1 VCRKAA
7 ACVGVSE
14 ASTAAFG
21 SVGVERDRLAFIPLG
36 VDPDAAPAVTDAALP
51 ESLRR
56 FRASEGFRILYLGS
70 LIPRKSVH
78 TLVSAHERL
87 EREGHRVVT
96 AIVGD
101 GPCEGEIHA
110 DVRRRGL
117 QSVILAGSQPP
128 ALVPEWLRSAE
139 ILALPS
145 LSEGRPTVVIEAL
158 AYGLPV
164 VATDIPG
171 TRELVAVGRTG
182 FLVPPGDD
190 VGLASKLRELLENPT
205 LRRAMADEIRRR
217 VDEEGLTTAGAA
229 RRYSALYHDV
239 ARAWSDGRR

>member
-1 VCRKAA
+1 
-7 ACVGVSE
+7 
-14 ASTAAFG
+14 
-21 SVGVERDRLAFIPLG
+21 
-36 VDPDAAPAVTDAALP
+36 
-51 ESLRR
+51 
-56 FRASEGFRILYLGS
+56 
-70 LIPRKSVH
+70 
-78 TLVSAHERL
+78 
-87 EREGHRVVT
+87 
-96 AIVGD
+96 
-101 GPCEGEIHA
+101 
-110 DVRRRGL
+110 
-117 QSVILAGSQPP
+117 
-128 ALVPEWLRSAE
+128 
-139 ILALPS
+139 
-145 LSEGRPTVVIEAL
+145 VVIEAL